1 MRERLVAAVRHRD
14 QTRDEELDDLALV
27 GPRLAAGKT
36 TTADV
41 RNRPR
46 REVVVRT
53 CEVVV
58 VDRGDP
64 LVLGAQLVE
73 IARAV
78 EAVEVDPPIGDG

>member
-1 MRERLVAAVRHRD
+1 MKRGSEEPRSRTRVEDPSVRREHAR
-14 QTRDEELDDLALV
+14 
-27 GPRLAAGKT
+27 
-36 TTADV
+36 ADV
-41 RNRPR
+41 RDR
-46 REVVVRT
+46 RRRAVVLRAG
-53 CEVVV
+53 EVVV

>member
-1 MRERLVAAVRHRD
+1 
-14 QTRDEELDDLALV
+14 
-27 GPRLAAGKT
+27 
-36 TTADV
+36 
-41 RNRPR
+41 
-46 REVVVRT
+46 
-53 CEVVV
+53 VV